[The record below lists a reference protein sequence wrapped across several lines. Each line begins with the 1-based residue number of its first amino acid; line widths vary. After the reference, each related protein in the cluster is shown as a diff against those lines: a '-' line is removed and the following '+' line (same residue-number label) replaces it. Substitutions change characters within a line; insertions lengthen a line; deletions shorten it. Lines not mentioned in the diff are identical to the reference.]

1 MDNRFNH
8 KVALVTGG
16 ENGIGKA
23 IAERLA
29 NEGAKV
35 FVIDLHE
42 EQLKEAFG
50 KNENIAYMVADLT
63 CEANIGKI
71 INEIKAKYGKLD
83 VLVNNAGLAPV
94 CPIKDMALS
103 QADLTFGVNVR
114 ALIHL
119 SKEVY
124 PLLKESKGNI
134 VNISSTMVSKPLP
147 NMSVYAAAKA
157 AVHALTRSWA
167 KEWALDGIRVNTVA
181 PGPIKTPI
189 YGKTDLSAEDA
200 QKHIEVVKKTVPMG
214 RFGEPEEVASVV
226 AFVASHEASFVSGAD
241 FVVDGGV
248 AA

>member
-1 MDNRFNH
+1 MNKRFNH

-35 FVIDLHE
+35 FVVDLHE
-42 EQLKEAFG
+42 EHLKKAFG

-71 INEIKAKYGKLD
+71 INEIKARYSKLD

-114 ALIHL
+114 ALFIFPKKPIPCL
-119 SKEVY
+119 RKASAI
-124 PLLKESKGNI
+124 LLIFLRLWCPS
-134 VNISSTMVSKPLP
+134 LC
-147 NMSVYAAAKA
+147 
-157 AVHALTRSWA
+157 
-167 KEWALDGIRVNTVA
+167 
-181 PGPIKTPI
+181 PICPFMPRPKRLFT
-189 YGKTDLSAEDA
+189 L
-200 QKHIEVVKKTVPMG
+200 
-214 RFGEPEEVASVV
+214 
-226 AFVASHEASFVSGAD
+226 
-241 FVVDGGV
+241 
-248 AA
+248 